1 MVYFRNPKYV
11 ERYEDVYYEL
21 DTALALP
28 GNNAHQKKVGHR
40 FMFDSTGESN
50 PFDWYHARL
59 NIDFKLQLLANGGNV
74 GDAVQTG
81 MVNSAY
87 SLIKKLNVKMK
98 GVDVY
103 DCDNANHAINIK
115 NLLEYSQGYSKSQ
128 GPNEFFYIDNNRG
141 NGLNE
146 FAYAIVKAHADNEGN
161 AEDDPTNVVK
171 GRFVPLAA
179 NPENAYNKGFITRK
193 TLLLDN
199 RTVNVEL
206 PLNRYSF
213 FASFHDKILPNNQI
227 ILTLDIENDNNLV
240 WRTGGADGRIVLT
253 KLQLIVPRVI
263 LNPLGSELY
272 LKEYDKPIKWTY
284 LRDIVYEENA
294 TQQASGSFRMTT
306 AVNRPKHVFVFILNN
321 TDLENQTQ
329 NNFLYNTFNIGTN
342 HVSILRCYIEV
353 GNGREYPEVNY
364 RPSTEPSRLFRD
376 VLKYVH
382 ANSEYAIDTLLNRT
396 NFGSIFSFVYF
407 DLTKQPMDIKDGMT
421 KLIFHY
427 TLTGAPGAAYK
438 IYALVLYE
446 QDVEIRNIDNKV
458 ILRSE

>member
-1 MVYFRNPKYV
+1 M
-11 ERYEDVYYEL
+11 
-21 DTALALP
+21 
-28 GNNAHQKKVGHR
+28 
-40 FMFDSTGESN
+40 
-50 PFDWYHARL
+50 
-59 NIDFKLQLLANGGNV
+59 
-74 GDAVQTG
+74 
-81 MVNSAY
+81 
-87 SLIKKLNVKMK
+87 
-98 GVDVY
+98 
-103 DCDNANHAINIK
+103 
-115 NLLEYSQGYSKSQ
+115 
-128 GPNEFFYIDNNRG
+128 
-141 NGLNE
+141 
-146 FAYAIVKAHADNEGN
+146 
-161 AEDDPTNVVK
+161 
-171 GRFVPLAA
+171 
-179 NPENAYNKGFITRK
+179 
-193 TLLLDN
+193 
-199 RTVNVEL
+199 
-206 PLNRYSF
+206 
-213 FASFHDKILPNNQI
+213 
-227 ILTLDIENDNNLV
+227 
-240 WRTGGADGRIVLT
+240 
-253 KLQLIVPRVI
+253 
-263 LNPLGSELY
+263 LGSELY

-342 HVSILRCYIEV
+342 HVSILRCHIEV

-364 RPSTEPSRLFRD
+364 RPSTEPSRVFRD

>member
-59 NIDFKLQLLANGGNV
+59 NIDFKLQLLADGGNV
-74 GDAVQTG
+74 GNAVQTG

-146 FAYAIVKAHADNEGN
+146 FAYAIVKAHANNPGN
-161 AEDDPTNVVK
+161 NADDPTNVVK

-179 NPENAYNKGFITRK
+179 NPENAYNKGFIT
-193 TLLLDN
+193 
-199 RTVNVEL
+199 
-206 PLNRYSF
+206 
-213 FASFHDKILPNNQI
+213 
-227 ILTLDIENDNNLV
+227 
-240 WRTGGADGRIVLT
+240 
-253 KLQLIVPRVI
+253 
-263 LNPLGSELY
+263 
-272 LKEYDKPIKWTY
+272 
-284 LRDIVYEENA
+284 
-294 TQQASGSFRMTT
+294 
-306 AVNRPKHVFVFILNN
+306 
-321 TDLENQTQ
+321 
-329 NNFLYNTFNIGTN
+329 
-342 HVSILRCYIEV
+342 
-353 GNGREYPEVNY
+353 
-364 RPSTEPSRLFRD
+364 
-376 VLKYVH
+376 
-382 ANSEYAIDTLLNRT
+382 
-396 NFGSIFSFVYF
+396 
-407 DLTKQPMDIKDGMT
+407 
-421 KLIFHY
+421 
-427 TLTGAPGAAYK
+427 
-438 IYALVLYE
+438 
-446 QDVEIRNIDNKV
+446 
-458 ILRSE
+458 